1 MSLTPYDF
9 KDNQQPDESFDGD
22 DILESSKASKTGG
35 NLLQVSCLNVVVLSQ
50 VSCTFK
56 TSQSCFHSLAFKCFK
71 ILDRIVLEKIP

>member
-50 VSCTFK
+50 VSYTFYLK
-56 TSQSCFHSLAFKCFK
+56 HHRVDFM
-71 ILDRIVLEKIP
+71 I